1 MTYLRRRYG
10 GRGYVG
16 MELEINQKH
25 VGSAAWRA
33 LVAVL
38 GATLAAAVERA

>member
-1 MTYLRRRYG
+1 LRHHYA

-25 VGSAAWRA
+25 VGAAGWRA
-33 LVAVL
+33 LVGVL
-38 GATLAAAVERA
+38 GATLVTAVERV

>member
-1 MTYLRRRYG
+1 
-10 GRGYVG
+10 

-25 VGSAAWRA
+25 VSGARWRS

-38 GATLAAAVERA
+38 GATLVTAVERA